1 MSDDGRIK
9 DNDTADSLP
18 PADDGIPPQA
28 RDAILRLMAEIDRL
42 RAEID
47 ANNRRIAHLEEV
59 ADRDPLTPTV
69 NRRAFVRELERA
81 KAYVDRYKAPAALVY
96 FDIDGM
102 KTINDRY
109 GHAIGDEVL
118 VAVART
124 LMGNVRSSDIVGR
137 LGGDEFAVILS
148 NAERTAA
155 EEKAVTLAKLVA
167 DIRVGPDGG
176 TIHVSATWGV
186 ETLVGVS
193 DAAAALDAADRAMY
207 ARKRKDDRTKP
218 S

>member
-1 MSDDGRIK
+1 MSDDGRI
-9 DNDTADSLP
+9 DQHGTAGTLP
-18 PADDGIPPQA
+18 PTGEDISPQA
-28 RDAILRLMAEIDRL
+28 QAAILRLMAEIDRL
-42 RAEID
+42 REEIA

-69 NRRAFVRELERA
+69 NRRAFVRELERT
-81 KAYVDRYKAPAALVY
+81 KAYVDRYKAPAAVIY

-118 VAVART
+118 VVVART

-137 LGGDEFAVILS
+137 LGGDEFGIILS
-148 NAERTAA
+148 HAERAAA
-155 EEKAVTLAKLVA
+155 EEKAATLARLIA
-167 DIRVGPDGG
+167 DIRVGPEGEAIG
-176 TIHVSATWGV
+176 VIATWGV
-186 ETLVGVS
+186 ETLVGAA
-193 DAAAALDAADRAMY
+193 DARAALDAADRAMY
-207 ARKRKDDRTKP
+207 ARKRKGDGARR

>member
-9 DNDTADSLP
+9 VDDATASLP
-18 PADDGIPPQA
+18 PADDDIPAPA
-28 RDAILRLMAEIDRL
+28 RAAILRLMAEIDRL

-69 NRRAFVRELERA
+69 NRRAFVRELERT
-81 KAYVDRYKAPAALVY
+81 KAYVDRYKAPAVLIY

-102 KTINDRY
+102 KAINDRY

-137 LGGDEFAVILS
+137 LGGDEFAIILS
-148 NAERTAA
+148 HAERTAA
-155 EEKAVTLAKLVA
+155 EEKAATLAKLVA
-167 DIRVGPDGG
+167 DIRVGQDGEA
-176 TIHVSATWGV
+176 IHISATWGV
-186 ETLVGVS
+186 ETLVGAT

-207 ARKRKDDRTKP
+207 ARKRKP

>member
-1 MSDDGRIK
+1 MSDDSRIEERG
-9 DNDTADSLP
+9 AAGSLP
-18 PADDGIPPQA
+18 PTDEEISPQA
-28 RDAILRLMAEIDRL
+28 RAAILRLVAEIDRL
-42 RAEID
+42 RAEIT

-69 NRRAFVRELERA
+69 NRRAFVRELERT
-81 KAYVDRYKAPAALVY
+81 KAYVDRYKAPAAVIY
-96 FDIDGM
+96 FDIDEM

-109 GHAIGDEVL
+109 GHAVGDEVL
-118 VAVART
+118 VTVART

-137 LGGDEFAVILS
+137 LGGDEFGIILS
-148 NAERTAA
+148 HAERTAA
-155 EEKAVTLAKLVA
+155 EEKAATLAKLIA